1 MTIFEADRTRPSAD
15 DVALL
20 AEGSLFALRL
30 QDFGPKEEGAVALG
44 LLRDICAMLCEPD
57 GREEPYVTAQAMC
70 RVAIERLMEIGGNN
84 YKGLKAAQ
92 AEVSKSLGTVF
103 NTDGSRKAATPVDG
117 LIEAL
122 DSLPAFPQRVDADSA
137 LGKAIVKLL
146 RSRTAATEAGHPL
159 ISALGATQKVLDAV
173 DGFGTTVPQTLTVGH
188 PLTVAL
194 RELHQIRS
202 DEQFRRRAVLDRR
215 LEAVGAAYAR
225 LCEMEEQQGSYRVMQ
240 LTTVVHD
247 ATGQRPGKAEM
258 AAFKLWT
265 EQYGIGSGVVHPGGE
280 ASAVT
285 AVAML
290 HDCLV
295 LIQELVATVVD
306 QAPEWVALGEV
317 ASPTPEQIQKVN
329 KLHNPAAAPYL
340 FTRFTG
346 WEWLENLDSVRLLPE
361 EGRWPARPYLERL
374 AAENPARLVEWLNK
388 GKRLET
394 IWRSGPE
401 ATAGLV
407 LLCGHLGGHGAALV
421 TSALKKHSVD
431 GVRTMAVYWAQET
444 LPAHRDTA
452 WVEAAVKALSVGSDG
467 SAADSWN
474 IRTVLAQ
481 LLETGRTGGT
491 QLAQRVRTG
500 LVAVLASHLAVEG
513 VRGQLQIS
521 DDLRAP
527 SVAGGRA
534 LTGARLAAAACLEFA
549 RIELSEADTS
559 LAARTGAW
567 TAKTLGGWERER
579 LIAVHLVD
587 AAEVAPPDASWWKA
601 AFAVLAR
608 LGAMTYL
615 TPDVGRFVQVAI
627 GTREPA
633 NQVDL
638 EAALTEGFGPVP
650 GPEALRAARAELA
663 DNDGRYARTLV
674 SVLGGTEAL
683 AELLGEDAADM
694 PEQEWESALQPV
706 WRTVYCLSEV
716 APASVL
722 APWGPVLDLLAEF
735 TGPPPALTEPLIKIG
750 PYPDHGEST
759 VADFV
764 TRCKEHGVLEGA
776 SELSARTPSQGDY
789 YKRTDLRML
798 EAAIHADP
806 AAWAADISA
815 VAATLSSFDLR
826 TVYLQTLHTD
836 QQQAGLAED
845 DGRLLT
851 NACTAAWDL
860 KNQLEAGEGS
870 ADPDIDE
877 RARYLLAQL
886 LRQAWALGADPGMD
900 EATAVTWLMAA
911 VRAWT
916 APASVPDNPY
926 VTASATSGGLA
937 LVAFLQWS
945 VRRAADHGELPA
957 EAATQLT
964 ELVTDGRDDRA
975 LAAIGAALTPL
986 RHYALPWYTD
996 HQATLLDLAAPFA
1009 PIHTWLRSLRRLGAD
1024 EFAVLG
1030 DLGPGKVMD
1039 YLRAGAPEE
1048 VFDRFAAT
1056 LLHSPG
1062 TFGSDFLATL
1072 ISGDGGPAA
1081 VSTLLGDIAR
1091 VLPIE
1096 DVAGPLPL
1104 HQRALQFWDQAL
1116 DLVDGVPA
1124 LAPALVGIGH
1134 FAFARG
1140 TDQGQWLTRTLRTVT
1155 ATPDIKYPDRV
1166 AQRAARSAQ
1175 NPDALRILT
1184 TLVAGTGGSQGQ
1196 IDYRAH
1202 AVIQAA
1208 QDAVDA
1214 SEPGTEGRSDLGQAL
1229 GRYANDVERSTAW

>member
-1 MTIFEADRTRPSAD
+1 MTIFEADRTRPSAN

-30 QDFGPKEEGAVALG
+30 QNFGPKQEGAVALG
-44 LLRDICAMLCEPD
+44 LLRDICAMLCEPE

-137 LGKAIVKLL
+137 LGEAIVKLL

-159 ISALGATQKVLDAV
+159 ISALGATQEVLDAV
-173 DGFGTTVPQTLTVGH
+173 DGLGSTVSQTLTVGH

-194 RELHQIRS
+194 RKLHKIRS
-202 DEQFRRRAVLDRR
+202 DEEFRRRAVLDRR

-225 LCEMEEQQGSYRVMQ
+225 LREMEEQQGSYRIMQ

-265 EQYGIGSGVVHPGGE
+265 DQYSIGSGVVHPGRE

-290 HDCLV
+290 HDCLA

-306 QAPEWVALGEV
+306 QAPEWVALGAV
-317 ASPTPEQIQKVN
+317 ASPTPAQIHKVN

-361 EGRWPARPYLERL
+361 EGRWPARHYFERL
-374 AAENPARLVEWLNK
+374 AAENPARLVEWLTK
-388 GKRLET
+388 DKRLET
-394 IWRSGPE
+394 IWQSGPG
-401 ATAGLV
+401 ATAELV
-407 LLCGHLGGHGAALV
+407 MLCRHLGSHGAALV
-421 TSALKKHSVD
+421 TDALKKHSVD

-444 LPAHRDTA
+444 LPAHRNAA

-481 LLETGRTGGT
+481 LLETGRTGGA

-500 LVAVLASHLAVEG
+500 LAAVLASHLAVEG
-513 VRGQLQIS
+513 VRDQLQIS

-527 SVAGGRA
+527 SMAGGRA
-534 LTGARLAAAACLEFA
+534 LTGARLAAAACIEFA
-549 RIELSEADTS
+549 RVELSEAGTS
-559 LAARTGAW
+559 LAARAGAW

-587 AAEVAPPDASWWKA
+587 AAEIAPTDVSWWKA

-615 TPDVGRFVQVAI
+615 TPDVGRFVQVVI
-627 GTREPA
+627 GTCDPA
-633 NQVDL
+633 DQVDL

-650 GPEALRAARAELA
+650 GPDALRAARAELA
-663 DNDGRYARTLV
+663 DDGARIARTLV

-683 AELLGEDAADM
+683 AELLGEDATDM
-694 PEQEWESALQPV
+694 PELEWESALQPV

-826 TVYLQTLHTD
+826 TVYLQALHTD
-836 QQQAGLAED
+836 QQAGLTD
-845 DGRLLT
+845 DGGRLLT

-877 RARYLLAQL
+877 RARYLVAQL
-886 LRQAWALGADPGMD
+886 LRHAWALGVGPGVD
-900 EATAVTWLMAA
+900 EAAAVTWLMAA

-926 VTASATSGGLA
+926 VAASATSGGLA

-945 VRRAADHGELPA
+945 VRRAADQGELPA

-964 ELVTDGRDDRA
+964 QLVTDGRDDRA

-986 RHYALPWYTD
+986 RRYALPWYTD
-996 HQATLLDLAAPFA
+996 HEAPLLDLAAPSA

-1030 DLGPGKVMD
+1030 DLDPGKVTD

-1062 TFGSDFLATL
+1062 TFDSDFLATL

-1091 VLPIE
+1091 ALPLE
-1096 DVAGPLPL
+1096 EVAGPHPL
-1104 HQRALQFWDQAL
+1104 HQRALQLWDQAL
-1116 DLVDGVPA
+1116 DLVDGDPD

-1134 FAFARG
+1134 FAFAEG
-1140 TDQGQWLTRTLRTVT
+1140 TDQHQWLTRTLRTVA

-1184 TLVAGTGGSQGQ
+1184 TLVAGTGRSQGQ

-1202 AVIQAA
+1202 AVIRAG
-1208 QDAVDA
+1208 QDAVDT
-1214 SEPGTEGRSDLGQAL
+1214 SEPGTEGRADLGQAL
-1229 GRYANDVERSTAW
+1229 GRYANDVERATAW

>member
-1 MTIFEADRTRPSAD
+1 MTIFEADRIRPSAD

-30 QDFGPKEEGAVALG
+30 QDFGPKQEGAVALG

-57 GREEPYVTAQAMC
+57 GRAEPYVTAQAMC

-92 AEVSKSLGTVF
+92 AEVSRSLGTVF
-103 NTDGSRKAATPVDG
+103 NTDGSRKAATLVDG
-117 LIEAL
+117 LTEAL
-122 DSLPAFPQRVDADSA
+122 DSLPVFPKGVEADSA

-146 RSRTAATEAGHPL
+146 RSRAAATDAGHAP

-173 DGFGTTVPQTLTVGH
+173 DGLGTTVPQTLAVGH

-194 RELHQIRS
+194 RKLHKIRS
-202 DEQFRRRAVLDRR
+202 DEEFRRRAALDRR

-225 LCEMEEQQGSYRVMQ
+225 LREMEEQQGSYRIMQ
-240 LTTVVHD
+240 LTTVVHNE
-247 ATGQRPGKAEM
+247 TGQRPGKAEM

-265 EQYGIGSGVVHPGGE
+265 DQYSIGSGVVHPGGE
-280 ASAVT
+280 ASALT

-290 HDCLV
+290 HDCLA

-306 QAPEWVALGEV
+306 QAPEWVALGAV
-317 ASPTPEQIQKVN
+317 ASPTPAQIQKVN
-329 KLHNPAAAPYL
+329 TLHNPAAAPYL
-340 FTRFTG
+340 FTRYTG
-346 WEWLENLDSVRLLPE
+346 WEWLEKLDSVRLLPE

-374 AAENPARLVEWLNK
+374 ADENPARLVEWLNK
-388 GKRLET
+388 DKHLET
-394 IWRSGPE
+394 IWRLGPGV
-401 ATAGLV
+401 TADFV
-407 LLCGHLGGHGAALV
+407 RLCHHLGGHGATLI
-421 TSALKKHSVD
+421 SDALKKHSVD
-431 GVRTMAVYWAQET
+431 GVRTMAVYWALEIV
-444 LPAHRDTA
+444 PAQRGA
-452 WVEAAVKALSVGSDG
+452 GWVEVAVNALSVGSDG

-474 IRTVLAQ
+474 ISTVLAQ

-500 LVAVLASHLAVEG
+500 LAAVLASHLAVEG
-513 VRGQLQIS
+513 VRDQLQIS

-527 SVAGGRA
+527 SPAGDRA
-534 LTGARLAAAACLEFA
+534 LTGARLAAAACIEFA
-549 RIELSEADTS
+549 RVELSEAGTS

-579 LIAVHLVD
+579 LLAVHLVD
-587 AAEVAPPDASWWKA
+587 AAEIAPTDVSWWKA

-615 TPDVGRFVQVAI
+615 TPDVGRFVQVAV
-627 GTREPA
+627 GTCEPA
-633 NQVDL
+633 DQVDL

-663 DNDGRYARTLV
+663 DDDARLARTLV

-683 AELLGEDAADM
+683 AEILGKDATDM
-694 PEQEWESALQPV
+694 PELEWESALQPV

-722 APWGPVLDLLAEF
+722 APWGPMLDLLGEF

-750 PYPDHGEST
+750 PYADPGETT
-759 VADFV
+759 VAGFV
-764 TRCKEHGVLEGA
+764 TRCKENGVLEGA
-776 SELSARTPSQGDY
+776 AELSARMSSQGDY

-815 VAATLSSFDLR
+815 VAATLSSFDLC

-836 QQQAGLAED
+836 LQQAGLAED

-860 KNQLEAGEGS
+860 KNQLEAGQGS

-877 RARYLLAQL
+877 RARHIVAQL
-886 LRQAWALGADPGMD
+886 LRQAWALGADPGVD
-900 EATAVTWLMAA
+900 EAMAVNWLTAA

-916 APASVPDNPY
+916 APTSVPDSPHI
-926 VTASATSGGLA
+926 TAIATSGGLA
-937 LVAFLQWS
+937 LVALLQWS

-975 LAAIGAALTPL
+975 LAAIGAALTSL
-986 RHYALPWYTD
+986 RHYALPWYTE
-996 HQATLLDLAAPFA
+996 HQATLLDLAAPSA

-1030 DLGPGKVMD
+1030 DLDPGKVMD

-1048 VFDRFAAT
+1048 VFDWFAAT
-1056 LLHSPG
+1056 LLHFPG
-1062 TFGSDFLATL
+1062 TFDSDFLATL
-1072 ISGDGGPAA
+1072 FSGDGGPAA

-1091 VLPIE
+1091 GLPLE
-1096 DVAGPLPL
+1096 DVAGPHPL
-1104 HQRALQFWDQAL
+1104 HQRALQLWDQAL
-1116 DLVDGVPA
+1116 DLVDGDPT
-1124 LAPALVGIGH
+1124 LAPALVGVGH
-1134 FAFARG
+1134 FAFAEG
-1140 TDQGQWLTRTLRTVT
+1140 IDQHQWLTRTLRTV
-1155 ATPDIKYPDRV
+1155 AVTPDIKYPDRV

-1202 AVIQAA
+1202 AVIRAA
-1208 QDAVDA
+1208 QDAVDT
-1214 SEPGTEGRSDLGQAL
+1214 SEPGIEGRVDLGQAL
-1229 GRYANDVERSTAW
+1229 GRYANDVERAMAW

>member
-1 MTIFEADRTRPSAD
+1 MTIFEADRIRPSAD

-30 QDFGPKEEGAVALG
+30 QAFGPEQEGAVALG

-57 GREEPYVTAQAMC
+57 GRAEPYVTAQAMC
-70 RVAIERLMEIGGNN
+70 RVAIERLMEIGGSN
-84 YKGLKAAQ
+84 YEGLQAAR
-92 AEVSKSLGTVF
+92 AEVSKSLATVF
-103 NTDGSRKAATPVDG
+103 NRDGSRKTATPVDG

-122 DSLPAFPQRVDADSA
+122 NSLPAFPQQVDADSP
-137 LGKAIVKLL
+137 LGKSIVKLL
-146 RSRTAATEAGHPL
+146 RSRTAATEAAHSP

-173 DGFGTTVPQTLTVGH
+173 DGLGTTVPETLTVGH

-194 RELHQIRS
+194 RKLHKIRS
-202 DEQFRRRAVLDRR
+202 DEEFRRQAVLDRR
-215 LEAVGAAYAR
+215 LEVVGAAYAR
-225 LCEMEEQQGSYRVMQ
+225 LREMEEQQGAYRIMQ
-240 LTTVVHD
+240 LTTVVHNE
-247 ATGQRPGKAEM
+247 TGQRPGKAEK

-265 EQYGIGSGVVHPGGE
+265 EQYSIGSGVVHPGRE

-290 HDCLV
+290 HDCLA
-295 LIQELVATVVD
+295 LIQELVSTVVD
-306 QAPEWVALGEV
+306 QAPEWVALGAV
-317 ASPTPEQIQKVN
+317 TSPTPEQIQKVN
-329 KLHNPAAAPYL
+329 NLHNPAAAPYL
-340 FTRFTG
+340 FTRFVG
-346 WEWLENLDSVRLLPE
+346 WEWLEKLDSVRLLPE
-361 EGRWPARPYLERL
+361 EGRWPARPYFEHL
-374 AAENPARLVEWLNK
+374 ADENPARLVEWLNK
-388 GKRLET
+388 DKHLET
-394 IWRSGPE
+394 IWRSGRG
-401 ATAGLV
+401 ATAELV
-407 LLCGHLGGHGAALV
+407 VLCRHLGSHGSALV
-421 TSALKKHSVD
+421 ASALKNHPVD

-444 LPAHRDTA
+444 LPEHRDAA

-481 LLETGRTGGT
+481 LLETGRTGDP

-500 LVAVLASHLAVEG
+500 LATVLASHLAVEG
-513 VRGQLQIS
+513 VRDHLQIS

-527 SVAGGRA
+527 SLAGDRS
-534 LTGARLAAAACLEFA
+534 LTGARLAAAACIEFA
-549 RIELSEADTS
+549 RIELREARTN

-567 TAKTLGGWERER
+567 TARTLGGWERER

-587 AAEVAPPDASWWKA
+587 AAEIAPTDVSWWRA

-608 LGAMTYL
+608 LGTMAYL

-627 GTREPA
+627 GTCEPA
-633 NQVDL
+633 DQADL
-638 EAALTEGFGPVP
+638 EAALTEGFGPAP

-663 DNDGRYARTLV
+663 DDDARLARTIA
-674 SVLGGTEAL
+674 SVLGAEAL

-694 PEQEWESALQPV
+694 PDLELKSALQPV

-722 APWGPVLDLLAEF
+722 APWRPVLDLLAEF
-735 TGPPPALTEPLIKIG
+735 TGPPPALDEPLIKIV

-764 TRCKEHGVLEGA
+764 ARCKEHGVQDGA
-776 SELSARTPSQGDY
+776 AELSARTPSQGDY
-789 YKRTDLRML
+789 YKRMDLRML
-798 EAAIHADP
+798 EAAVHAEP

-826 TVYLQTLHTD
+826 TVYLQTLNTD
-836 QQQAGLAED
+836 QQQAGLAEN

-860 KNQLEAGEGS
+860 KDQLEAGDGS

-877 RARYLLAQL
+877 RARYIVAQL
-886 LRQAWALGADPGMD
+886 LRQAWALGADPGVD

-916 APASVPDNPY
+916 APTSVPDTPY
-926 VTASATSGGLA
+926 ATASATSGGLA
-937 LVAFLQWS
+937 LVALLQWS

-986 RHYALPWYTD
+986 RHYALPWYTA
-996 HQATLLDLAAPFA
+996 HQATLLDLAAPSA
-1009 PIHTWLRSLRRLGAD
+1009 PVHTWLRSLRRLGAD
-1024 EFAVLG
+1024 EFAVFG
-1030 DLGPGKVMD
+1030 DLDPGKVMD
-1039 YLRAGAPEE
+1039 YLRADAPEE
-1048 VFDRFAAT
+1048 VFDRFAAV

-1062 TFGSDFLATL
+1062 TFDLDFLATL

-1081 VSTLLGDIAR
+1081 VSTLLGNIAR
-1091 VLPIE
+1091 ALPLE
-1096 DVAGPLPL
+1096 DVAGPLSL
-1104 HQRALQFWDQAL
+1104 HQRAFQLWDQAL
-1116 DLVDGVPA
+1116 DLVDGEPA

-1134 FAFARG
+1134 FAFAEG
-1140 TDQGQWLTRTLRTVT
+1140 TDQHQWLTRTLRTVT
-1155 ATPDIKYPDRV
+1155 ATPKIKYPDRV

-1175 NPDALRILT
+1175 DPDALRILT

-1202 AVIQAA
+1202 AVIRAA
-1208 QDAVDA
+1208 QDALDT
-1214 SEPGTEGRSDLGQAL
+1214 SEPGTEGRADLGQAL
-1229 GRYANDVERSTAW
+1229 GRYANDVERATAW